1 MGIRIKLRKAIEPK
15 LEPGETLQQVFLAQ
29 SGPNPYW
36 MFLTYFV
43 FFWIKYW
50 AFAVTDRRIL
60 IYRAGF
66 WKPSAVTGPTATLP
80 RETKFGPVS
89 GLWAKIDL
97 GGTRYWV
104 HKRFQKDV
112 QEADAAIPAS
122 AVAAS

>member
-1 MGIRIKLRKAIEPK
+1 MGIRIKLRKAIEPQ
-15 LEPGETLQQVFLAQ
+15 LEPGETLQQVFLGQ

-60 IYRAGF
+60 VFRAGF
-66 WKPSAVTGPTATLP
+66 LKPSNVKGPIATLP

-89 GLWAKIDL
+89 GLWAKIEL
-97 GGTRYWV
+97 NGTRYWV
-104 HKRFQKDV
+104 HKRFQKDA

-122 AVAAS
+122 AAAAG

>member
-1 MGIRIKLRKAIEPK
+1 MGIRTKLRNNVEPK
-15 LEPGETLQQVFLAQ
+15 LEPSETLQQVFLAQ

-36 MFLTYFV
+36 LFLTYLV
-43 FFWIKYW
+43 FFRIKYW
-50 AFAVTDRRIL
+50 VFAITDRRIL

-66 WKPSAVTGPTATLP
+66 FAPSKVKDIAATLP

-89 GLWAKIDL
+89 GLWARIEI

-112 QEADAAIPAS
+112 QEADAGATAEAVPAS
-122 AVAAS
+122 

>member
-1 MGIRIKLRKAIEPK
+1 MDIRTKLRKNVEPK

-50 AFAVTDRRIL
+50 VFAVTDRRIL
-60 IYRAGF
+60 VFRAGF
-66 WKPSAVTGPTATLP
+66 FAPSKVQDVAVTLP
-80 RETKFGPVS
+80 RETKFGSVS
-89 GLWAKIDL
+89 GLWARVEI
-97 GGTRYWV
+97 GGTNYWV

-112 QEADAAIPAS
+112 RAADAASPAS
-122 AVAAS
+122 